1 MRSIFQ
7 DARTL
12 AGSAAG
18 LTLALLLA
26 GWAHAQDAPP
36 PGGPP
41 APVAEQG
48 LTEAVVAEVNDD
60 VITNYDIIQRMRLLV
75 VTAGIQPTRDDLPEL
90 QRYALSSLI
99 DERLEMQELRREEKE
114 QKTSIVAT
122 DSVVDDILSD
132 YAKQNHMTSLQF
144 LSSLAEKG
152 IGPETIRA
160 QLRAQESWQDWIRG
174 RYGSRIRVG
183 EDQIK
188 AFQVRMA
195 AEADKPK
202 YLISEVF
209 IDAQRAG
216 GQQQ

>member
-75 VTAGIQPTRDDLPEL
+75 VTAGIQPTRNDLPEL

-99 DERLEMQELRREEKE
+99 DERLELQELQREEKE
-114 QKTSIVAT
+114 QKAKIIANDDVIDDVVADMAK
-122 DSVVDDILSD
+122 DS
-132 YAKQNHMTSLQF
+132 HMTSEQF
-144 LSSLAEKG
+144 MASLAQQG
-152 IGPETIRA
+152 IGADTLRS
-160 QLRAQESWQDWIRG
+160 QLKAQESWQDWI
-174 RYGSRIRVG
+174 
-183 EDQIK
+183 
-188 AFQVRMA
+188 
-195 AEADKPK
+195 
-202 YLISEVF
+202 
-209 IDAQRAG
+209 
-216 GQQQ
+216 